1 MVQCDQAEGLRRM
14 LDGPKLRVLTFLS
27 ALSESEKSGM
37 IINLST
43 TLARQGQRTLMVD
56 AQSSD
61 TSIGAWMSVNAD
73 QTLLNVARQQRSM
86 ESVIKEITSGLSV
99 TMVTNVK
106 ATSVN
111 LPQSSLRELSKAFDL
126 AASRSDVVM
135 VDSVL
140 DANDSFLLASL
151 DDSEIIIQVSA
162 DPHTIKKA
170 YGMIKRLNE
179 RLGRRS
185 YGLIISGETEAQA
198 NIVYAN
204 LARTADRYLA
214 VPLKLIGSIPSDSY
228 LDKATQ
234 VGRSVIDA
242 FPLSKAAIA
251 FSRIAQGLVNVAQSN
266 LNLTTLPRLDAQ
278 LEL

>member
-1 MVQCDQAEGLRRM
+1 MAKCDQAEGLRRM
-14 LDGPKLRVLTFLS
+14 LDVPKLRVLTFLS
-27 ALSESEKSGM
+27 ALSEPEKSGM
-37 IINLST
+37 IINLSA

-61 TSIGAWMSVNAD
+61 TSIGAWMSVKAD

-86 ESVIKEITSGLSV
+86 ENVIKEITVGLSV
-99 TMVTNVK
+99 TMVTNAK

-111 LPQSSLRELSKAFDL
+111 LPQNSLRELSKAFDL

-185 YGLIISGETEAQA
+185 YGLIVSGETEAQA
-198 NIVYAN
+198 NVVYTN

-251 FSRIAQGLVNVAQSN
+251 FTRIAEGLVNVAQSN